1 MHPLLERTN
10 NDDQRRNQVRRTVQR
25 EVQNLIAMVEDQ
37 YSGSFIITP
46 AGEQIPEP
54 NGWTLVEISKLAL
67 EMYGL
72 TTALD
77 QDNKTALY
85 VDC

>member
-1 MHPLLERTN
+1 MTTKEEIKLEEQYSEKYKTL
-10 NDDQRRNQVRRTVQR
+10 
-25 EVQNLIAMVEDQ
+25 QNLVAMVEDQ

-54 NGWTLVEISKLAL
+54 HGWTLVEISKLAL

-77 QDNKTALY
+77 QNNETALY
-85 VDC
+85 I